1 MRETIFMKKNSG
13 FTLIEVMV
21 VIAIIGVMA
30 AIAIPNYISWLPKH
44 RMGGAA
50 RDIYSAMQY
59 ARIRAV
65 KENAHVVINFT
76 IGTGA
81 AGTYNVFIDDGRG
94 GPPANANDNMQNGTE
109 PTIRNGQ
116 MPKGVTMFQAQFG
129 GSSWV
134 RFDSRGRPNG
144 LGGGIVRISNAS
156 ANLFTEINLRMTGM
170 PDIRISTD
178 GGANYPDT

>member
-1 MRETIFMKKNSG
+1 MKETILMKKKSG

-21 VIAIIGVMA
+21 VIGIIGIMA

-65 KENAHVVINFT
+65 KESRHVVIDFT
-76 IGTGA
+76 TGLGA
-81 AGTYNVFIDDGRG
+81 AGIYNVFIDDGRG
-94 GPPANANDNMQNGTE
+94 GGTANDNMQNGTE
-109 PTIRNGQ
+109 PTIRRGQ
-116 MPKGVTMFQAQFG
+116 MPVDVTMFQAQFG
-129 GSSWV
+129 VNSWF

-144 LGGGIVRISNAS
+144 LGGSVRISNAQ
-156 ANLFTEINLRMTGM
+156 ANLFTEIRLRITGM
-170 PDIRISTD
+170 PDIRISLD
-178 GGANYPDT
+178 GGVSYPDT

>member
-1 MRETIFMKKNSG
+1 MRETILMKKNSG
-13 FTLIEVMV
+13 FTLMEVMV
-21 VIAIIGVMA
+21 TVGIIAIMS

-50 RDIYSAMQY
+50 RDIYSVMQS

-65 KENAHVVINFT
+65 KENTHVVLDFT
-76 IGTGA
+76 TGTGA
-81 AGTYNVFIDDGRG
+81 AGTYNVFIDDGSG
-94 GPPANANDNMQNGTE
+94 GGTANDNMQNGTE
-109 PTIRNGQ
+109 PTIKSGQ
-116 MPKGVTMFQAQFG
+116 MPVDVTMFQAQFG
-129 GSSWV
+129 VNTWV

-144 LGGGIVRISNAS
+144 LGGGKVHISNAS

-178 GGANYPDT
+178 GGTTYPDT

>member
-1 MRETIFMKKNSG
+1 MKKNSG
-13 FTLIEVMV
+13 FTLMEVMV
-21 VIAIIGVMA
+21 VVGIIGIMA

-65 KENAHVVINFT
+65 KESRHVVIDFT
-76 IGTGA
+76 TGLGA
-81 AGTYNVFIDDGRG
+81 AGTYNVFIDDGSGVG
-94 GPPANANDNMQNGTE
+94 GIENDNLQNGTE

-116 MPKGVTMFQAQFG
+116 MPVDVTMFQAQFG
-129 GSSWV
+129 TSSSV

-144 LGGGIVRISNAS
+144 NGGNVFISNAP
-156 ANLFTEINLRMTGM
+156 ANLFTNIKLRITGM
-170 PDIRISTD
+170 PDIRISLD

>member
-1 MRETIFMKKNSG
+1 MRETILMKKNSG
-13 FTLIEVMV
+13 FTLMEVMV
-21 VIAIIGVMA
+21 VAAIIGIMA

-65 KENAHVVINFT
+65 KENTHVVINFT
-76 IGTGA
+76 TGLGA
-81 AGTYNVFIDDGRG
+81 AGTYTVFIDDGSG
-94 GPPANANDNMQNGTE
+94 GGTANDNIRDPNE
-109 PTIRNGQ
+109 PVIKTGQ
-116 MPKGVTMFQAQFG
+116 MPVDVNMFQAQFG
-129 GSSWV
+129 ANSWF

-144 LGGGIVRISNAS
+144 VGGSVRISNAQ
-156 ANLFTEINLRMTGM
+156 ANLFTEIRLRITGM

-178 GGANYPDT
+178 GGGNYPDT